1 MATAQEP
8 VRIAGPLKTW
18 YDLHEALGHEI
29 GVLADLAAHL
39 TADSLDAFAERFAYF
54 DQELRTHSEVE
65 DGIMFPAVVERGGA
79 VDPRLG
85 AEHREEQRRTYDL
98 SCALLHAK
106 AVGTPESL
114 ASLASATAAL
124 RDSLRHHL
132 VLEEDEVLGQV
143 DRLFAPDEQ
152 ARLLGVIFS
161 SLPADP
167 RLQPWVAAALT
178 PEHLEARLRNMAASL
193 PQGALVAVLAQIRD
207 GVDAATWANVQSRT
221 PDLAALVPKET
232 GRAGEVPV

>member
-1 MATAQEP
+1 MAKAQEP
-8 VRIAGPLKTW
+8 VRIVGPLKTW

-29 GVLADLAAHL
+29 GVLTDLAAQL
-39 TADSLDAFAERFAYF
+39 TLDSLDAFAERFAYF
-54 DQELRTHSEVE
+54 DLELRNHSEVE
-65 DGIMFPAVVERGGA
+65 DGIMFPAVAERGGA

-106 AVGTPESL
+106 TARTPEAL
-114 ASLASATAAL
+114 AALAGATAAL

-132 VLEEDEVLGQV
+132 ALEEDDVLGQV
-143 DRLFAPDEQ
+143 DRLFSADEQ
-152 ARLLGVIFS
+152 ARLLGAIFS
-161 SLPADP
+161 ALPADP

-193 PQGALVAVLAQIRD
+193 PHSALVAVLAQIRD
-207 GVDAATWANVQSRT
+207 GVDAATWAEVQSRT
-221 PDLAALVPKET
+221 PDLAALATPGT
-232 GRAGEVPV
+232 DGG